1 MTDAVH
7 LQELVGGRLRRR
19 LAQARP
25 AGLLLAGSGHG
36 AAAAE
41 AEHLLDLLGG
51 VVLGA
56 AEHVGAGDALA
67 AQLVHL
73 HHLAVG
79 DQPDEGV
86 GRQQGQRHL
95 QTLLQRLQLLVIHA
109 GVHHQQEY
117 RGHVLQTENK
127 LLPVE

>member
-25 AGLLLAGSGHG
+25 AGLLLAWSGHG

-51 VVLGA
+51 VHHSVI
-56 AEHVGAGDALA
+56 
-67 AQLVHL
+67 QLSEQLLLKHL
-73 HHLAVG
+73 HVSQELV
-79 DQPDEGV
+79 
-86 GRQQGQRHL
+86 
-95 QTLLQRLQLLVIHA
+95 RLV
-109 GVHHQQEY
+109 
-117 RGHVLQTENK
+117 EN
-127 LLPVE
+127 